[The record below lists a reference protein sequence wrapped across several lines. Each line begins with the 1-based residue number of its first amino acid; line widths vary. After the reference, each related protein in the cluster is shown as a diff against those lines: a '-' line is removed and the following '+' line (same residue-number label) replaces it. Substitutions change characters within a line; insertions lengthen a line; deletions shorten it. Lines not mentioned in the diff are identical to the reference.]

1 MVMNN
6 LHAGG
11 GRSRLVRPFLA
22 LGVLGAMM
30 TWAPVW
36 AAEAPAP
43 SSPATVEGG
52 ATATPST
59 PADTETAPPATEPK
73 TKPAPSGE
81 AAGLTGPA
89 PYVGPSAATA
99 IGAFGREYVTTGD
112 QPIIVQRS
120 GGLAPLLFE
129 NKVGNWLTASV
140 SVAETYDT
148 NVFLR
153 SFKQDDFITRVS
165 PSLAFKYN
173 NQILDWS
180 LGTSLGYGY
189 YAKHTRSE
197 DFNYSLNTGGKIKV
211 YRDVAYIIVSDTF
224 TQTSQSNAVDYSS
237 LSSTANVTNLNTF
250 MVSPRMEIPITSR
263 VRFNPQATYTN
274 YWYSS
279 QSQQNRQSYAASGD
293 FSYELSP
300 RLTPALG
307 YRFLR
312 MDGQLSKYNQHY
324 PFLRINYQEEKVT
337 FSGSVGYSRVDL
349 DLGGS
354 SDGMIWDA
362 NLTYRLAT
370 MTFTLATSS
379 DIDQSSYQN
388 NTTLNQL
395 RKAPQTITSYSAS
408 FQKQFRKVALGL
420 SIYYREN
427 TDSSTSDMLSRNIGT
442 SGSLSHDLSS
452 RLSGNFTCRVERSDQ
467 RNTVV
472 GVLLDQ
478 GTHSLLYQLGYGLTY
493 HFGNEWTASGI
504 YSYTNSTSPQN
515 VSTYNY
521 TDNKGTLAVSKSF

>member
-1 MVMNN
+1 MMISN

-11 GRSRLVRPFLA
+11 RRSRLMRSFLA
-22 LGVLGAMM
+22 LGVLGIVM

-43 SSPATVEGG
+43 GGSGTVEGG
-52 ATATPST
+52 SPATTAQPGDAETVP
-59 PADTETAPPATEPK
+59 PVTETK
-73 TKPAPSGE
+73 TKSAPSGE
-81 AAGLTGPA
+81 AVGLTGPA
-89 PYVGPSAATA
+89 PYVGPTAATA
-99 IGAFGREYVTTGD
+99 IGAFGSEYITKGD

-120 GGLAPLLFE
+120 GGVAPLLFE
-129 NKVGNWLTASV
+129 NKVGNWLNASL
-140 SVAETYDT
+140 SVAESYDT

-153 SFKQDDFITRVS
+153 SIKQDDFITRVS
-165 PSLAFKYN
+165 PALAFKYLN
-173 NQILDWS
+173 PFIDWN
-180 LGTSLGYGY
+180 LGTTLDYRY
-189 YAKHTRSE
+189 YAKNTRSE
-197 DFNYSLNTGGKIKV
+197 DFSYSLNTGGKIKV
-211 YRDVAYIIVSDTF
+211 YRDYAYILVSDTF
-224 TQTSQSNAVDYSS
+224 TQTSQSNSVDYSS
-237 LSSTANVTNLNTF
+237 LSSNVNVTNLNTL
-250 MVSPRMEIPITSR
+250 MVNPRMEIPLTSR
-263 VRFNPQATYTN
+263 VHFNPQGTYTN
-274 YWYSS
+274 YWYPS
-279 QSQQNRQSYAASGD
+279 QNQQNRQSYAASGD

-300 RLTPALG
+300 RLTPSIG
-307 YRFLR
+307 YRFVR
-312 MDGQLSKYNQHY
+312 MDGQLLKYNQHY
-324 PFLRINYQEEKVT
+324 PFLRINYQEEK
-337 FSGSVGYSRVDL
+337 FSFNGSVGYSRVDL

-362 NLTYRLAT
+362 NLAYRLAT
-370 MTFTLATSS
+370 MIFSLATSS

-388 NTTLNQL
+388 NNTLNQA

-408 FQKQFRKVALGL
+408 LQKQFRKALLGL

-442 SGSLSHDLSS
+442 SGYLNHELSS
-452 RLSGNFTCRVERSDQ
+452 RLSGNLTYRVERSDQ

-493 HFGNEWTASGI
+493 SFGNEWTASGA

-515 VSTYNY
+515 ISTYNY